1 MDKKTSESRM
11 AIIAVAATT
20 IVLLGGFAIPS
31 VYAKILKFETPFE
44 SSMIPACSLEEV
56 AFSGIAGFTFK
67 ETTDNDGNVLQ
78 KVSMDYFN
86 VKGQGITSGTNY
98 IVHEHDDYTTFVE
111 GSTTTFN
118 TVVKGS
124 FIGQGNAVNTDILLH
139 LVTSVD
145 DNGPHTILDDAVV
158 KCNGEHSSS

>member
-1 MDKKTSESRM
+1 MSMDKKTSESRM

-20 IVLLGGFAIPS
+20 IVLLGGFATPS

-86 VKGQGITSGTNY
+86 VKGQGITSGTMY
-98 IVHEHDDYTTFVE
+98 IVHEHDDY
-111 GSTTTFN
+111 
-118 TVVKGS
+118 
-124 FIGQGNAVNTDILLH
+124 
-139 LVTSVD
+139 
-145 DNGPHTILDDAVV
+145 
-158 KCNGEHSSS
+158 